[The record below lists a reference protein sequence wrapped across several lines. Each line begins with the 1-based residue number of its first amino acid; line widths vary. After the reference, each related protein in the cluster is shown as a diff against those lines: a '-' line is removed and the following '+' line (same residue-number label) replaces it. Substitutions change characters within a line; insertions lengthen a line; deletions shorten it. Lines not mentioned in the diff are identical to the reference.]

1 MANERVLTTRNTGT
15 EELQKWE
22 VWYAITVADAVKL
35 TDDPDDSRTIVDY
48 VEQKIA
54 DLMGGAPAAYDTL
67 KEIADY
73 IAEHQDVYEALNTA
87 IADKADKTVATTNTN
102 GLMSRDDKIK
112 LSGIENEANKYIHP
126 ATAGSKHLPAG
137 GEVGNIIKWDADGT
151 GRWEP
156 EKTYGVAS
164 QSADGL
170 ISKADKQKL
179 DGVAANANN
188 YVHPAS
194 HPASMTVQDSTHR
207 FVSDVEKNKWN
218 SLPTIQFGTSYPAS
232 APANSIFF
240 LVRQ

>member
-126 ATAGSKHLPAG
+126 A
-137 GEVGNIIKWDADGT
+137 
-151 GRWEP
+151 
-156 EKTYGVAS
+156 
-164 QSADGL
+164 
-170 ISKADKQKL
+170 
-179 DGVAANANN
+179 
-188 YVHPAS
+188 S